1 MNPTSPEPLTPDNR
15 RALRRPQSGRM
26 LTGVC
31 AGLADF
37 LRVDVTLVRLAVVLL
52 SLLGGG
58 GVLIYLAAWLI
69 IPEEGA
75 RQSTAERMLGRTS
88 S

>member
-1 MNPTSPEPLTPDNR
+1 MNPDIPGFPTPDNR
-15 RALRRPQSGRM
+15 RALRRPRSGRM

-37 LRVDVTLVRLAVVLL
+37 FHVEVTLVRLAVVLL

-58 GVLIYLAAWLI
+58 GLLVYVAAWLI

-75 RQSTAERMLGRTS
+75 GSSIAERMLGRTGG
-88 S
+88 

>member
-1 MNPTSPEPLTPDNR
+1 MGDSVFANGNSISYK
-15 RALRRPQSGRM
+15 SGDGKVIA
-26 LTGVC
+26 GVC

-58 GVLIYLAAWLI
+58 GVLAYLVAWLI

-75 RQSTAERMLGRTS
+75 TQSIAERMLGRPGR
-88 S
+88 